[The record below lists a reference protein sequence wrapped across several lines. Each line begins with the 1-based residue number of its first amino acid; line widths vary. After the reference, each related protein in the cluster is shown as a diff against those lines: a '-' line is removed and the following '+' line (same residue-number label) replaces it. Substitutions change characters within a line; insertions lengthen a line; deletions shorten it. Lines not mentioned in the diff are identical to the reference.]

1 MKRIVFMICLLGGWM
16 TCCFAQG
23 IVFCELTLEA
33 ACRQADSEGKYVFVD
48 CYTSWCGPCRQMA
61 TREFVKPEAGTYFN
75 EKFVCVKYDM
85 ERGEGIQLRERF
97 KVTACT
103 VADSLFN
110 LLSDEER
117 LAPEYWNIFT
127 YRLMF
132 PKGRY
137 FDYLEA
143 HQADFVRFVGEEKV
157 DGLLARCYKTAL
169 VPFTNATM
177 SSNKF
182 QELDEVLASLKE
194 SSFKDKPVIER
205 MAEVAQAR
213 CQNDAKRLLK
223 VLTQL
228 MDEQNMD
235 VFRLCMRAPLLIDAT
250 SMTSKERKAFVR
262 LGDRYAEMCP
272 PESQAQVQE
281 MYNPLRNYRKS

>member
-1 MKRIVFMICLLGGWM
+1 MLFRSGNELLP
-16 TCCFAQG
+16 F
-23 IVFCELTLEA
+23 IEKVEYLL
-33 ACRQADSEGKYVFVD
+33 
-48 CYTSWCGPCRQMA
+48 
-61 TREFVKPEAGTYFN
+61 KPEN
-75 EKFVCVKYDM
+75 SLSLKK
-85 ERGEGIQLRERF
+85 ERF
-97 KVTACT
+97 KAGQLNKKEMMEYVDGLFNALDVEYCT

>member
-97 KVTACT
+97 KVTAYPTFLLLKSNGTEIGRLVGGNELLPFIEKVEYLLKPENSLSLKKERFKAGQLNKKEMMEYVDGLFNALDVEYCT

-132 PKGRY
+132 
-137 FDYLEA
+137 
-143 HQADFVRFVGEEKV
+143 
-157 DGLLARCYKTAL
+157 
-169 VPFTNATM
+169 
-177 SSNKF
+177 
-182 QELDEVLASLKE
+182 
-194 SSFKDKPVIER
+194 
-205 MAEVAQAR
+205 
-213 CQNDAKRLLK
+213 RL
-223 VLTQL
+223 
-228 MDEQNMD
+228 
-235 VFRLCMRAPLLIDAT
+235 FGST
-250 SMTSKERKAFVR
+250 S
-262 LGDRYAEMCP
+262 G
-272 PESQAQVQE
+272 
-281 MYNPLRNYRKS
+281 

>member
-97 KVTACT
+97 KVTAYPTFLLLKSNGTEIGRLVGGNELLPFIEKVEYLLKPENSLSLKKERFKAGQLNKKEMMEYVDGLFNALDVEYCT

-157 DGLLARCYKTAL
+157 DGLLSR
-169 VPFTNATM
+169 
-177 SSNKF
+177 
-182 QELDEVLASLKE
+182 
-194 SSFKDKPVIER
+194 
-205 MAEVAQAR
+205 
-213 CQNDAKRLLK
+213 
-223 VLTQL
+223 
-228 MDEQNMD
+228 
-235 VFRLCMRAPLLIDAT
+235 
-250 SMTSKERKAFVR
+250 
-262 LGDRYAEMCP
+262 
-272 PESQAQVQE
+272 
-281 MYNPLRNYRKS
+281 

>member
-1 MKRIVFMICLLGGWM
+1 M
-16 TCCFAQG
+16 
-23 IVFCELTLEA
+23 E
-33 ACRQADSEGKYVFVD
+33 YVD
-48 CYTSWCGPCRQMA
+48 GL
-61 TREFVKPEAGTYFN
+61 FN
-75 EKFVCVKYDM
+75 ALDVEY
-85 ERGEGIQLRERF
+85 
-97 KVTACT
+97 CT

-143 HQADFVRFVGEEKV
+143 HQADFVRFVGEKKV

>member
-97 KVTACT
+97 KVTAYPT
-103 VADSLFN
+103 FLLLKSNGTEIGRLVGGNELLPFIEKVEYLLKPENSLSLKKERFKAGQLN
-110 LLSDEER
+110 KKEMMEYVDR

-157 DGLLARCYKTAL
+157 DVLLARCYKTAL

-235 VFRLCMRAPLLIDAT
+235 VFGLLC
-250 SMTSKERKAFVR
+250 
-262 LGDRYAEMCP
+262 
-272 PESQAQVQE
+272 
-281 MYNPLRNYRKS
+281 